1 MLLAIDIGNTNTVFA
16 VIDGLSPLDEWRCS
30 TNDARTGDEHY
41 VWLSSLMRGRQLE
54 KSIDAVVISSV
65 VPNSLFSLNRLC
77 KRYLRIEPLIVGTPP
92 CRLPVQVR
100 VDEGAHV
107 GADRLVN
114 TVAAFDRYGGNLIIV
129 DFGTA
134 TTFDVVD
141 DDGAYVG
148 GAIAPGVDLSV
159 RILHQAAAALPR
171 VEVTLPKQAVGTNT
185 RDCMHAGIYW
195 GYVGLV
201 EGICRKI
208 TEERGV
214 PMKVVGT
221 GGLAELFAREL
232 GLFDEVDPGLTV
244 HGLALIHA
252 FNRN

>member
-1 MLLAIDIGNTNTVFA
+1 M
-16 VIDGLSPLDEWRCS
+16 
-30 TNDARTGDEHY
+30 
-41 VWLSSLMRGRQLE
+41 
-54 KSIDAVVISSV
+54 
-65 VPNSLFSLNRLC
+65 
-77 KRYLRIEPLIVGTPP
+77 
-92 CRLPVQVR
+92 
-100 VDEGAHV
+100 
-107 GADRLVN
+107 
-114 TVAAFDRYGGNLIIV
+114 
-129 DFGTA
+129 
-134 TTFDVVD
+134 
-141 DDGAYVG
+141 
-148 GAIAPGVDLSV
+148 
-159 RILHQAAAALPR
+159 PR